1 MQQFNE
7 SAIRQWWDIF
17 KNNNNLVEIRLIG
30 ANKTA
35 SGYFSDVDTLIKEI
49 APYTAKE
56 WNCYFTINPP
66 KPECYGREQK
76 DRIVEKPKNT
86 TKDNEILCRDWV
98 LIDVDCNRIAGV
110 NATSKEA
117 QYAYAK
123 AEQVENFLVSQ
134 GFNRPVKVFSGSGIH
149 LYLKCALA
157 CNEGNDGL
165 IRDFLLAL
173 GMLFDDANCKIDSVV
188 FNNSRISRLMGTWN
202 RKGSKDSKE
211 RPQRICRFLNIPDE
225 IKINE
230 KEFFQ
235 KVAALL
241 PKEEAPSKENNYR
254 PINYKEFDLQEFF
267 RKYSIEVLKETRI
280 DRGTR
285 YILKECPFDPSH
297 GSDSMVFQYDT
308 GHLAFFCFHN
318 GCTNNHWREFRAH
331 YDKDAYSRQARGEWQ
346 QKDRRERPQVEA
358 PRPVEQPN
366 PDGNEWLNMEDIK
379 YLDLNNL
386 AAIPTGHEGFDR
398 KAMGFILGEITI
410 VSGLN
415 GCVDCDTEYFNGKRW
430 KRIADYK
437 EGELVLQYEA
447 DGTARLV
454 KPTMYHKYPCEYL
467 HLIKTF
473 YGVNQCLSDEHNV
486 VYLTSKGNLAKKR
499 MSDLIV
505 RHDGSTHGF
514 NGKFI
519 TTFKYDGKGISL
531 TDEQIRV
538 MCAVICDGHFAKI
551 YRDPTTCRINLKKAR
566 KKERLERLLR
576 EANIPFRKE
585 QYNPNDPEFNT
596 YLFSAPR
603 IEKEFTTYWYNC
615 SQHQLQIIT
624 EEVLNWDGCV
634 RHGRKSFT
642 SNCKQTIDFLQFA
655 YAACGKRTSIR
666 VDDRVGRKHSNG
678 KYEYKSVCYE
688 LHICSNPLVSMIN
701 VKDKTP
707 IRDYKTKDGYKY
719 CFTVDSGMLVLR
731 REGRINITGNSGKSS
746 WLNCVSLNA
755 IQRGFKVAMF
765 SGELMKEKVKT
776 WLNQAAA
783 GKEFVKKVYGYD
795 DFYYVPKD
803 VTAKIDAW
811 TKDKLFLYDNKYG
824 RNWSRLLESIK
835 NVVTQKGVNLLILDN
850 LMTLDLDAFSGD
862 KNEKQSAFVNSLAD
876 LAKQANIHIVL
887 VAHPRKSLT
896 FLRREDIGGSGDITN
911 LADNV
916 YIIHRCNKDFEKRA
930 PEFLGMEEVTKI
942 VQYDGYSNVVEV
954 CKNRFIGSVDNIFG
968 YHYELETKR
977 FIESKTEHVVYGWNP
992 PVIQQNMD
1000 FDDFSEDNNE
1010 WSVNEFNDLPP
1021 DDFYNN

>member
-1 MQQFNE
+1 MQEINE
-7 SAIRQWWDIF
+7 QAVLQWWDIF
-17 KNNNNLVEIRLIG
+17 KGHNPLVEIRLIG
-30 ANKTA
+30 ANKTG
-35 SGYFSDVDTLIKEI
+35 SGYFTDPHTMMREI
-49 APYTAKE
+49 APYTDFNA
-56 WNCYFTINPP
+56 YFTLNSLT
-66 KPECYGREQK
+66 PECYGRDQQDK
-76 DRIVEKPKNT
+76 IVLKPKNT
-86 TKDNEILCRDWV
+86 TSDKEIVGRDWV

-110 NATSKEA
+110 NATNKEA
-117 QYAYAK
+117 EYAYAK
-123 AEQVENFLVSQ
+123 AEQVESFLLSQ
-134 GFNRPVKVFSGSGIH
+134 GFNRPIKVFSGSGIH
-149 LYLKCALA
+149 LYLRCALA
-157 CNEGNDGL
+157 CTEGNDNL

-188 FNNSRISRLMGTWN
+188 FNRSRISRLPGTWN
-202 RKGSKDSKE
+202 RKGSKSSKD

-225 IKINE
+225 IKVNE

-235 KVAALL
+235 KVANLL
-241 PKEEAPSKENNYR
+241 PKEETPSKENNFR
-254 PINYKEFDLQEFF
+254 PINYKEFNLQEFF
-267 RKYSIEVLKETRI
+267 DKYNIQVLKETRI

-285 YILKECPFDPSH
+285 YILKECPFDPAH
-297 GSDSMVFQYDT
+297 GQDSMVFQYDS
-308 GHLAFFCFHN
+308 GPLAFFCFHN
-318 GCTNNHWREFRAH
+318 GCTSNGWREFRAH
-331 YDKDAYSRQARGEWQ
+331 FDKDAYSRQARGEWK
-346 QKDRRERPQVEA
+346 QKDRRERPQVDG
-358 PRPVEQPN
+358 PRPIEELPA
-366 PDGNEWLNMEDIK
+366 PDGKEWLAMADIQ
-379 YLDLNNL
+379 YLDLKNL
-386 AAIPTGHEGFDR
+386 SAIPTGHEGFDR
-398 KAMGFILGEITI
+398 KALGFILGEISI

-447 DGTARLV
+447 DGKARLV
-454 KPTMYHKYPCEYL
+454 KPMMYHKYPCEYL
-467 HLIKTF
+467 HLIKTT
-473 YGVNQCLSDEHNV
+473 YGVNQCLSNEHNV

-505 RHDGSTHGF
+505 QHNGSKHGF
-514 NGKFI
+514 NGKFL
-519 TTFKYDGKGISL
+519 TTFEYDGKGIDL

-538 MCAVICDGHFAKI
+538 MCAVICDGYFAKI

-596 YLFSAPR
+596 YLFSSPR

-615 SQHQLQIIT
+615 SQQQLRIIT
-624 EEVLNWDGCV
+624 DEVLNWDGSIC
-634 RHGRKSFT
+634 RGRKSFS
-642 SNCKQTIDFLQFA
+642 SNSKQTIDFLQFA
-655 YAACGKRTSIR
+655 FAACGKRTSIR
-666 VDDRVGRKHSNG
+666 KDDRVGRKHHNS
-678 KYEYKSVCYE
+678 KYEYKNICYE
-688 LHICSNPLVSMIN
+688 LHVCGNSLVSMIN

-746 WLNCVSLNA
+746 WLNCITLNA
-755 IQRGFKVAMF
+755 AQRGFKVAMF

-783 GKEFVKKVYGYD
+783 GREFVKKVYGYD

-811 TKDKLFLYDNKYG
+811 TKDRIFLYDNKYG
-824 RNWSRLLESIK
+824 RNWSRLLQSVRG
-835 NVVTQKGVNLLILDN
+835 VVEKKGVNMLILDN
-850 LMTLDLDAFSGD
+850 LMTLDLDAFNGD
-862 KNEKQSAFVNSLAD
+862 KNEKQSAFVNGLAD
-876 LAKQANIHIVL
+876 LAKQANIHIIL

-916 YIIHRCNKDFEKRA
+916 YIIHRCNKDFAKRA
-930 PEFLGMEEVTKI
+930 PEFLGQEEVTKI
-942 VQYDGYSNVVEV
+942 VEGDGFSNVVEV

-968 YHYELETKR
+968 YYYETETKR
-977 FIESKTEHVVYGWNP
+977 FMESRTEHIVYGWNP
-992 PVIQQNMD
+992 PAIQQDMD
-1000 FDDFSEDNNE
+1000 FDEFTGLNNRE
-1010 WSVNEFNDLPP
+1010 WSTNDFDDLPP
-1021 DDFYNN
+1021 DDFNNF

>member
-17 KNNNNLVEIRLIG
+17 KSNNNLVEIRLIG

-35 SGYFSDVDTLIKEI
+35 SGYFSDVDTLIREI
-49 APYTAKE
+49 APYTAKDYNIY
-56 WNCYFTINPP
+56 WTVNPP

-86 TKDNEILCRDWV
+86 TKDSEILCRDWV

-123 AEQVENFLVSQ
+123 AEQVESFLVSQ
-134 GFNRPVKVFSGSGIH
+134 GFNRPIKVFSGSGIH

-157 CNEGNDGL
+157 CNESNDSL

-211 RPQRICRFLNIPDE
+211 RPQRICRFLNIPEE

-267 RKYSIEVLKETRI
+267 RKYNIEVLKETRI

-331 YDKDAYSRQARGEWQ
+331 YDRDAYSRQARGEWQ

-358 PRPVEQPN
+358 PRPVEQPA
-366 PDGNEWLNMEDIK
+366 PDGNEWLSMKDIQ

-415 GCVDCDTEYFNGKRW
+415 G
-430 KRIADYK
+430 
-437 EGELVLQYEA
+437 
-447 DGTARLV
+447 
-454 KPTMYHKYPCEYL
+454 
-467 HLIKTF
+467 
-473 YGVNQCLSDEHNV
+473 
-486 VYLTSKGNLAKKR
+486 
-499 MSDLIV
+499 
-505 RHDGSTHGF
+505 
-514 NGKFI
+514 
-519 TTFKYDGKGISL
+519 
-531 TDEQIRV
+531 
-538 MCAVICDGHFAKI
+538 
-551 YRDPTTCRINLKKAR
+551 
-566 KKERLERLLR
+566 
-576 EANIPFRKE
+576 
-585 QYNPNDPEFNT
+585 
-596 YLFSAPR
+596 
-603 IEKEFTTYWYNC
+603 
-615 SQHQLQIIT
+615 
-624 EEVLNWDGCV
+624 
-634 RHGRKSFT
+634 
-642 SNCKQTIDFLQFA
+642 
-655 YAACGKRTSIR
+655 
-666 VDDRVGRKHSNG
+666 
-678 KYEYKSVCYE
+678 
-688 LHICSNPLVSMIN
+688 
-701 VKDKTP
+701 
-707 IRDYKTKDGYKY
+707 
-719 CFTVDSGMLVLR
+719 
-731 REGRINITGNSGKSS
+731 SGKSS

-795 DFYYVPKD
+795 DLYYVPRD

-835 NVVTQKGVNLLILDN
+835 NVVEQKGVNLLILDN

-876 LAKQANIHIVL
+876 LAKQANIHIIL

-930 PEFLGMEEVTKI
+930 PEFLGIEEVTKI
-942 VQYDGYSNVVEV
+942 MQYDGYSNVVEV

-968 YHYELETKR
+968 YYYELETKR

-1000 FDDFSEDNNE
+1000 FDDFTEDNNE
-1010 WSVNEFNDLPP
+1010 WSVNEFEDLPP
-1021 DDFYNN
+1021 DNLY